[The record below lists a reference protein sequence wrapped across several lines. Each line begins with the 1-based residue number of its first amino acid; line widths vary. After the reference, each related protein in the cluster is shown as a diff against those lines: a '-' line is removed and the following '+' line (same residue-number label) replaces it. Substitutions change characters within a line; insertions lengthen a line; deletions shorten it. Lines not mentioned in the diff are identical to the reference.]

1 LLDRA
6 RSATAIQRAVRA
18 ALGLDHV
25 DDRRCA
31 ELALLTTDVV
41 VRDHAW
47 AMMTR
52 PDAEDHVRL
61 WGRVVAR
68 VPPQVSAGPLGL
80 LGMAGWISGNGA
92 LQNCCAER
100 LDELFPDYNLG
111 RILAELSERAIP
123 PSYWEE
129 WSSFLRTDLDLI

>member
-1 LLDRA
+1 LLDRT
-6 RSATAIQRAVRA
+6 RSATAIQRAVSA
-18 ALGLDHV
+18 ALQLDQV

-31 ELALLTTDVV
+31 ELALLATDVV

-68 VPPQVSAGPLGL
+68 VPPEVSAGALGL

-100 LDELFPDYNLG
+100 LEELFPDYTLG
-111 RILAELSERAIP
+111 QILADLSERAIP

-129 WSSFLRTDLDLI
+129 WSSFLRTDLNLI